1 MNLQLKQIRKESRV
15 SQEELAKRIGVSARA
30 IGAWERGENSP
41 NAEQVWNCAVALGC
55 SPNDICGWY
64 IDHPEDRPAPPGD
77 PGAAELL
84 GCYRSCTPE
93 RAASSSWEMSK
104 RARSAR
110 RLAAKASLE
119 KWFIRMT
126 SSQSRK
132 FSSG

>member
-1 MNLQLKQIRKESRV
+1 MNLQLKKIRKESRV

-93 RAASSSWEMSK
+93 RQDALLNLARDSALLSGPAAERGAVSE
-104 RARSAR
+104 ARTA
-110 RLAAKASLE
+110 
-119 KWFIRMT
+119 
-126 SSQSRK
+126 
-132 FSSG
+132 

>member
-1 MNLQLKQIRKESRV
+1 MANDVPFKEASVELQIKQLRKKSHI
-15 SQEELAKRIGVSARA
+15 SQTELANSIGVSLRTV
-30 IGAWERGENSP
+30 GSWERGESLP

-93 RAASSSWEMSK
+93 RQDALLNLARDSALLSGGAAERGGVSE
-104 RARSAR
+104 AV
-110 RLAAKASLE
+110 
-119 KWFIRMT
+119 
-126 SSQSRK
+126 
-132 FSSG
+132 

>member
-64 IDHPEDRPAPPGD
+64 IDHPQDRPAPPGD

-93 RAASSSWEMSK
+93 RQDALLNLARDSALLSGPAAERGAVSE
-104 RARSAR
+104 AV
-110 RLAAKASLE
+110 
-119 KWFIRMT
+119 
-126 SSQSRK
+126 
-132 FSSG
+132 

>member
-1 MNLQLKQIRKESRV
+1 MELQIKQLRKKSHI
-15 SQEELAKRIGVSARA
+15 SQTELANSIGVSLRTV
-30 IGAWERGENSP
+30 GSWERGESLP

-93 RAASSSWEMSK
+93 RQDALLNLARDSALLSGPAAE
-104 RARSAR
+104 RGAVQEAV
-110 RLAAKASLE
+110 
-119 KWFIRMT
+119 
-126 SSQSRK
+126 
-132 FSSG
+132 

>member
-77 PGAAELL
+77 PGASELL

-93 RAASSSWEMSK
+93 RQDAVLGY
-104 RARSAR
+104 ARDQALLSGMLPNVVQFR
-110 RLAAKASLE
+110 R
-119 KWFIRMT
+119 RC
-126 SSQSRK
+126 R
-132 FSSG
+132 

>member
-41 NAEQVWNCAVALGC
+41 NAEQVWNCAVSLGC
-55 SPNDICGWY
+55 SPNDIYGWY

-77 PGAAELL
+77 SGAAELL

-93 RAASSSWEMSK
+93 RQDALLNL
-104 RARSAR
+104 ARDSALLSDRLPNVVRFR
-110 RLAAKASLE
+110 RR
-119 KWFIRMT
+119 FR
-126 SSQSRK
+126 
-132 FSSG
+132 

>member
-1 MNLQLKQIRKESRV
+1 MANDVTFKEASVELQIKQLRKKSHI
-15 SQEELAKRIGVSARA
+15 SQTELANSIGVSLRTV
-30 IGAWERGENSP
+30 GSWERGESLP

-93 RAASSSWEMSK
+93 RQDALLNLARDSALLSGGAAERGGVSE
-104 RARSAR
+104 AV
-110 RLAAKASLE
+110 
-119 KWFIRMT
+119 
-126 SSQSRK
+126 
-132 FSSG
+132 